1 MEPRTPAQIFDEIA
15 QQQSRKDIA
24 FSSTILSRVRKEK
37 GKTMKTRFAFAGLLT
52 LAIILASLF
61 TIPSVATAMKRLL
74 GYIPGIGLVENDVQ
88 LRILK
93 EPVQTRRGETTI
105 TVLQGAADTQHTTLV
120 YQVEAIPAAEI
131 TAETKATGTCH
142 ELPELLLPD
151 GSLMQG
157 QAELGNSWVSGYSRR
172 MVFPALPGDTDTARL
187 VFACLEQTTPEPGA
201 EKWEIVLNFVD
212 APEDMKVYPLI
223 DLPTPMPAPTQQ
235 AAEEGSETSGIALVL
250 KRYVQTD
257 ENLILFG
264 ALESQPGSP
273 RIEAV
278 DDDSI
283 HLLDAEGKDIPL
295 MFDPALI
302 DPEDENPNE
311 AAFKWAYQ
319 TAGTYSPGK
328 GTLSVDSVWVRLN
341 ESVSFTFDPG
351 PDPQPDQE
359 WMLNQELSI
368 GGRMITSPERADE
381 PERQWRIHNDR
392 HP

>member
-1 MEPRTPAQIFDEIA
+1 
-15 QQQSRKDIA
+15 
-24 FSSTILSRVRKEK
+24 
-37 GKTMKTRFAFAGLLT
+37 
-52 LAIILASLF
+52 
-61 TIPSVATAMKRLL
+61 
-74 GYIPGIGLVENDVQ
+74 
-88 LRILK
+88 
-93 EPVQTRRGETTI
+93 
-105 TVLQGAADTQHTTLV
+105 
-120 YQVEAIPAAEI
+120 
-131 TAETKATGTCH
+131 
-142 ELPELLLPD
+142 
-151 GSLMQG
+151 
-157 QAELGNSWVSGYSRR
+157 
-172 MVFPALPGDTDTARL
+172 
-187 VFACLEQTTPEPGA
+187 
-201 EKWEIVLNFVD
+201 
-212 APEDMKVYPLI
+212 MKVFPLI

-257 ENLILFG
+257 ENLILLG

-311 AAFKWAYQ
+311 AAFRWAYQ
-319 TAGTYSPGK
+319 TAGNYSPGK

-359 WMLNQELSI
+359 WMLNQPLSI
-368 GGRMITSPERADE
+368 GGRMITIQSVRMNQKGNGISITIATPEDMRDITLEDMAHALLPGGGGPGLLRIQLPRRI
-381 PERQWRIHNDR
+381 PERQDHRDHHQR
-392 HP
+392 VPEHSRTLEAGCGPACPGEREQP